1 MNGPSTGHHGPSLLA
16 DDDSGGGTDQ
26 SNWVFVALAAV
37 VIAYLAGGAAAG
49 RRATAAPFANG
60 ATATL
65 SAFVVVQV
73 IFGIVRLAQGDG
85 LSPIGLTF
93 NGLLAATIGVVGAG
107 IGVWRALRD
116 TSSN

>member
-1 MNGPSTGHHGPSLLA
+1 M
-16 DDDSGGGTDQ
+16 
-26 SNWVFVALAAV
+26 AAV

-65 SAFVVVQV
+65 TAFVVVQV

-85 LSPIGLTF
+85 LSPIGLIF

-116 TSSN
+116 TSPN

>member
-1 MNGPSTGHHGPSLLA
+1 MTSPGLGAEVYYVDASLNPWSA
-16 DDDSGGGTDQ
+16 PPVTDAH
-26 SNWVFVALAAV
+26 VRLPKEVLD
-37 VIAYLAGGAAAG
+37 LAGQ
-49 RRATAAPFANG
+49 F
-60 ATATL
+60 

-85 LSPIGLTF
+85 LSPIGLIF

-116 TSSN
+116 TSSS